1 MLLTI
6 EKALILRTVS
16 LFETTPDEVL
26 AQVARLVEEVHL
38 IPGETIFHKG
48 DYGDSLYIIV
58 EGKVRV
64 HDGDNFFNYLSDR
77 DLFGEMA
84 VLDPEPRSASVTA
97 ETETHLLRLGR
108 EPLFELIDA
117 RPEVAHGIIRG
128 LSGHLRNRL
137 KDITDLR
144 KQTGAVQDQ
153 RQDE

>member
-6 EKALILRTVS
+6 EKALILRTAS

-38 IPGETIFHKG
+38 QAGESVFQKG
-48 DYGDSLYIIV
+48 DFGDSLYIIV

-64 HDGDNFFNYLSDR
+64 HDRDVFFNYLQDR

-84 VLDPEPRSASVTA
+84 VLEPEPRSASVTA
-97 ETETHLLRLGR
+97 ETDTHLLRLGR
-108 EPLFELIDA
+108 DALFELIDA

-137 KDITDLR
+137 QDITSLR
-144 KQTGAVQDQ
+144 DQLDQLQTDA
-153 RQDE
+153 